1 MSSSAMTTSTMGDSS
16 SARYRYE
23 RYAFRLM
30 IAVGVSVVLIFA
42 LFPFYWMVVTS
53 LKPNQELY
61 SVTTNPL
68 LVRKPTLDHFL
79 YLFQRTLYSRWML
92 NSALVAVA
100 ATALSMTAATLAG
113 YALARYRFPGA
124 NFLGWAI
131 FITYLIPPTLLFL
144 PLTQL
149 VFQMGLG
156 NKLLGLILV
165 YPTFLIPFSTWLLI
179 GYFRSIPADL
189 EECAMIDGATRI
201 QAFLRITLPLAIP
214 GLLSVGIFSFTL
226 SWNEFLYALA
236 FISDPAA
243 KTIPIGVT
251 SELVRGDV
259 FFWGELMAGALLGS
273 IPVAVIY
280 SFFADYFVAG
290 LTAGAVKG

>member
-1 MSSSAMTTSTMGDSS
+1 MNN
-16 SARYRYE
+16 YRKAT
-23 RYAFRLM
+23 RRLQLW
-30 IAVGVSVVLIFA
+30 VGVGVVLIA
-42 LFPFYWMVVTS
+42 TLFPFYWMVITS

-61 SVTTNPL
+61 NVETNPL
-68 LVRKPTLDHFL
+68 YVSHPVLEHFI
-79 YLFQRTLYSRWML
+79 YLFEKTLFPRWLL
-92 NSALVAVA
+92 NSVIVAVV
-100 ATALSMTAATLAG
+100 ATALSLIAATLAG
-113 YALARYRFPGA
+113 YALARLRFPGA

-131 FITYLIPPTLLFL
+131 FVTYLIPPTLLFL

-149 VFQMGLG
+149 VFQIHLG
-156 NKLLGLILV
+156 NSLLGLILV

-179 GYFRSIPADL
+179 GYFRSIPPDL
-189 EECAMIDGATRI
+189 EECALIDGATRL
-201 QAFLRITLPLAIP
+201 QSFALITLPLALP

-236 FISDPAA
+236 FISDPRI
-243 KTIPIGVT
+243 KTVPIGVT

-273 IPVAVIY
+273 IPVALIY
-280 SFFADYFVAG
+280 SFFVEYFVAG